1 MSFPNSNYNFTV
13 VNEANLNSLVTNAA
27 AVAGD
32 LSVSG
37 NLTAGSLFT
46 QSLAGLNN
54 QLTLTALAATPN
66 QVINLSREG
75 SGGIIIVNLD
85 SGAAGN
91 INIVL
96 PAAEVGLNYTFIM
109 RGAVAG
115 AGGDIRIYPNGYTQ
129 AGGITAAVAP
139 ANTISLYLTDR
150 TGATNQTLTQVSS
163 AVGNALANGQ
173 GGVNFAG
180 GVAVGPDRLYLQCVS
195 AAAPTGVH
203 DPQWTGKA
211 TCRATSALVAS

>member
-1 MSFPNSNYNFTV
+1 MATSFTV
-13 VNEANLNSLVTNAA
+13 YNDESLNNLNANSINATALV
-27 AVAGD
+27 V
-32 LSVSG
+32 
-37 NLTAGSLFT
+37 GSLFA

-85 SGAAGN
+85 AAPAAGN

-96 PAAEVGLNYTFIM
+96 PAAEVGLNYTFVM
-109 RGAVAG
+109 RGATAG
-115 AGGDIRIYPNGYTQ
+115 GAGDIRIYPNGYTQ
-129 AGGITAAVAP
+129 ANGIALAVAP
-139 ANTISLYLTDR
+139 ANTISLYLTQR
-150 TGATNQTLTQVSS
+150 AGANAQTLSQINS
-163 AVGNALANGQ
+163 AAGNVTPNGQ

-180 GVAVGPDRLYLQCVS
+180 GQAVGPDRLYLQCVS
-195 AAAPTGVH
+195 TAAATAVN

-211 TCRATSALVAS
+211 TCLVAGGIAPS

>member
-1 MSFPNSNYNFTV
+1 MATSFTV
-13 VNEANLNSLVTNAA
+13 YNDESLNNLNANSINATALV
-27 AVAGD
+27 V
-32 LSVSG
+32 
-37 NLTAGSLFT
+37 GSLFA

-66 QVINLSREG
+66 QVINLSRAR

-85 SGAAGN
+85 AAAAGN

-96 PAAEVGLNYTFIM
+96 PAAEVGLNYTFVM
-109 RGAVAG
+109 RGATAG
-115 AGGDIRIYPNGYTQ
+115 GAGDIRIYPNGYTQ
-129 AGGITAAVAP
+129 ANGIALAVAP
-139 ANTISLYLTDR
+139 ANTISLYLTQR
-150 TGATNQTLTQVSS
+150 AGGGGAQTLSQINS
-163 AVGNALANGQ
+163 AAGNVTPNGQ

-195 AAAPTGVH
+195 TAAATAVN

-211 TCRATSALVAS
+211 TCLVAGGIAPS